1 MNVVQTKLAKPAPA
15 GTAHLIAWLP
25 VDPRVKPGSIVS
37 LDKDE
42 GNRWRVEAQYA
53 TQDSDLINT
62 KWGLELPRS
71 QRTER

>member
-1 MNVVQTKLAKPAPA
+1 MMVVQTKLTKPTPT

-25 VDPRVKPGSIVS
+25 VDPRVKPGSVIS

-42 GNRWRVEAQYA
+42 DNRWKVEAQFA

-62 KWGLELPRS
+62 KWGLELPKS